1 MSSLRSSIAQ
11 RFVARPREDRWHK
24 RATPYVGGIGIFAGF
39 AAGILAA
46 VAVGAVTGSHEEVL
60 GILVG
65 CAVLFVA
72 GLVDDV
78 FGLPPVAKL
87 AAQFGAAAIVLS
99 SGLKVTIVSN
109 HWLGLAL
116 ATLWLVGL
124 TNAFNMLDNMDG
136 LAATLAAIAALFFAI
151 DAATL
156 HHNTTVL
163 VVSLALFNA
172 CLAFLPFNLRRDG
185 AARMF
190 MGDSGS
196 QVLGFALAACGIA
209 STLKVAQTTVATL
222 ILPLLILAVPILD
235 TTLVTVVRLFEGR
248 PVYQGGRDHTS
259 HRLVYHGL
267 TDRRAVILLAGISAA
282 LGATSLT
289 YTVIDDAKIT
299 VIGVLLTF
307 ALIVQFA
314 SFLADVDRSETQGA
328 ERREGFLRVLIVHR
342 RRFVEVVVDG
352 VVITAAF
359 YGAYVLRLGSNGT
372 PSQQSFFIATLPVL
386 LFARYL
392 VFIPMGLYRG
402 VWRYVD
408 VRDAIRIA
416 IAVLMSEVL
425 AFAFMSATRFARR
438 LPARDLRHRRAALH
452 DADRRVA
459 LLGARGVSR
468 RHDAAKLGPATARA
482 RRRRR
487 PQRPQLRARAA
498 RDAGRAD
505 RRLRRRRPAPLA
517 PAPDRRAGPGRGRGD
532 ARDHRRGAAR
542 PRLRRDTRRAERTA
556 RPRLRR
562 VRRRRRRLQDR
573 PPRDRGG
580 AVQRARALQRD
591 VDPQPWRSLSPAA
604 HRPWRARLARAGR
617 SASRRPSRSS
627 RSSSG
632 SASSTAGRHGASS
645 RRG

>member
-1 MSSLRSSIAQ
+1 MSAAAALVAYPVAALVLYVLLRSSLAE

-24 RATPYVGGIGIFAGF
+24 RATPYVGGIGIFAGL

-60 GILVG
+60 GILAG

-72 GLVDDV
+72 GLLDDV

-109 HWLGLAL
+109 HWLALAL

-172 CLAFLPFNLRRDG
+172 CLAFLPFNLRRRG

-314 SFLADVDRSETQGA
+314 SFLADVDRSETKSA
-328 ERREGFLRVLIVHR
+328 ERREGFLRLIIVHR
-342 RRFVEVVVDG
+342 RRFVEVVVDA

-372 PSQQSFFIATLPVL
+372 PSQRSFFIATLPVL
-386 LFARYL
+386 LFARYV

-416 IAVLMSEVL
+416 LAVFMSEVL
-425 AFAFMSATRFARR
+425 AFAFMSATRVRGDFPRAVFVIDVLLCTMLIGASRFWERAAYRGVTTLRSSGPRRRVLVVGAGRSGRSFARE
-438 LPARDLRHRRAALH
+438 LRE
-452 DADRRVA
+452 
-459 LLGARGVSR
+459 
-468 RHDAAKLGPATARA
+468 T
-482 RRRRR
+482 
-487 PQRPQLRARAA
+487 
-498 RDAGRAD
+498 
-505 RRLRRRRPAPLA
+505 
-517 PAPDRRAGPGRGRGD
+517 PGEQIVGFVD
-532 ARDHRRGAAR
+532 DD
-542 PRLRRDTRRAERTA
+542 PRLW
-556 RPRLRR
+556 
-562 VRRRRRRLQDR
+562 RRRLIGVPVLGAAGEMPDIIAEAR
-573 PPRDRGG
+573 PDLVFVAIPDAPTARLDLVFDACADAGVDCRVVRREIAAAPFVEPGPSNVTSIRSRGG
-580 AVQRARALQRD
+580 R
-591 VDPQPWRSLSPAA
+591 
-604 HRPWRARLARAGR
+604 
-617 SASRRPSRSS
+617 
-627 RSSSG
+627 
-632 SASSTAGRHGASS
+632 
-645 RRG
+645 

>member
-1 MSSLRSSIAQ
+1 VSAAAALIAYPVAALVLYLLLRSSIAQ

-24 RATPYVGGIGIFAGF
+24 RATPYFGGVGIFAGF
-39 AAGILAA
+39 AAGVLAA

-60 GILVG
+60 GILAG
-65 CAVLFVA
+65 CAVLFAA
-72 GLVDDV
+72 GLLDDV

-109 HWLGLAL
+109 HWLALAL

-151 DAATL
+151 DAAIL
-156 HHNTTVL
+156 HENTTVL
-163 VVSLALFNA
+163 VIALALFNA

-185 AARMF
+185 AARIF

-235 TTLVTVVRLFEGR
+235 TTLVTIVRLFEGR
-248 PVYQGGRDHTS
+248 PIYRGGRDHTS

-289 YTVIDDAKIT
+289 YTVIDDAKVT

-314 SFLADVDRSETQGA
+314 SFLADVDRNPDASPP

-352 VVITAAF
+352 VLITVAF

-408 VRDAIRIA
+408 VRDAIRV
-416 IAVLMSEVL
+416 AVAVFVSEFI
-425 AFAFMSATRFARR
+425 AFAFMNATRFRGDFPRAIFVIDVLLCTALIGASRFWER
-438 LPARDLRHRRAALH
+438 AAYRGVMTLRSSEPRRRAL
-452 DADRRVA
+452 VV
-459 LLGARGVSR
+459 G
-468 RHDAAKLGPATARA
+468 
-482 RRRRR
+482 
-487 PQRPQLRARAA
+487 
-498 RDAGRAD
+498 AGRSGRSFA
-505 RRLRRRRPAPLA
+505 RELRET
-517 PAPDRRAGPGRGRGD
+517 PGEQLVGFVD
-532 ARDHRRGAAR
+532 DD
-542 PRLRRDTRRAERTA
+542 PRLW
-556 RPRLRR
+556 
-562 VRRRRRRLQDR
+562 RRRLLGVPVLGTADEMAEIIAEAR
-573 PPRDRGG
+573 PDAVFVAIPDAPSARLDLVFEACAGAGLDCRIVRREIEPALPAGEPEPSNVTQLRSRGG
-580 AVQRARALQRD
+580 R
-591 VDPQPWRSLSPAA
+591 
-604 HRPWRARLARAGR
+604 
-617 SASRRPSRSS
+617 
-627 RSSSG
+627 
-632 SASSTAGRHGASS
+632 
-645 RRG
+645 

>member
-1 MSSLRSSIAQ
+1 MSAAAALIAYPVAALVLYVLLRSSIAA
-11 RFVARPREDRWHK
+11 RFVANPREDRWHK
-24 RATPYVGGIGIFAGF
+24 RATPYFGGVGIFAGF

-60 GILVG
+60 GILAG

-87 AAQFGAAAIVLS
+87 GAQFAAAAVVLS

-156 HHNTTVL
+156 HRNTTVL
-163 VVSLALFNA
+163 VVALALFNA

-289 YTVIDDAKIT
+289 YTVIDDAKVT

-328 ERREGFLRVLIVHR
+328 ERREGFLRALIVHR

-416 IAVLMSEVL
+416 IAVLASEVL
-425 AFAFMSATRFARR
+425 AFAFMSATRMRGDFPRAIFVIDVLLCTVLIGASRFWERAAYRGVTTLRTSGPRRRVLVVGAGRGGRSFARE
-438 LPARDLRHRRAALH
+438 LRE
-452 DADRRVA
+452 
-459 LLGARGVSR
+459 
-468 RHDAAKLGPATARA
+468 T
-482 RRRRR
+482 
-487 PQRPQLRARAA
+487 
-498 RDAGRAD
+498 
-505 RRLRRRRPAPLA
+505 
-517 PAPDRRAGPGRGRGD
+517 PGEQIVGFVD
-532 ARDHRRGAAR
+532 DD
-542 PRLRRDTRRAERTA
+542 PRLW
-556 RPRLRR
+556 
-562 VRRRRRRLQDR
+562 RRRLIGVPVLGAIEGMPDIIAEAR
-573 PPRDRGG
+573 PDLVFVAIPDAPG
-580 AVQRARALQRD
+580 
-591 VDPQPWRSLSPAA
+591 
-604 HRPWRARLARAGR
+604 ARLDLVFDACADAGVDCRIVRRAIEAAPVLEPEPSNVRPIRSHGGR
-617 SASRRPSRSS
+617 
-627 RSSSG
+627 
-632 SASSTAGRHGASS
+632 
-645 RRG
+645 